1 MGLLFRLAFFTV
13 ALVGAALLFIYAAVI
28 AVIFIPVA
36 LIVLFVLR
44 KKGVI
49 RWTTVDLRDPR
60 PSQQY
65 RPPGQPP
72 SGQPPVIDHDSND
85 TTIER

>member
-36 LIVLFVLR
+36 LILFFVLR

-49 RWTTVDLRDPR
+49 RWTTVDLRNP
-60 PSQQY
+60 PGPQY
-65 RPPGQPP
+65 RPSGQPP
-72 SGQPPVIDHDSND
+72 SGQPPVIDHDPND
-85 TTIER
+85 TTLQR